1 MGWRPG
7 LELLKV
13 NAQVLLNR
21 TINSLFQW
29 PRNLPLHAGI
39 APLFICL
46 SEQVCP
52 FTYLINDTEIRNCVC
67 RGTFQAGLC
76 LQQYHM
82 FVQCIHSQSGLLLL
96 LSHMFSCNAYAPKV
110 DCACC
115 YPTCLCSA
123 YAPKI
128 TVSFIMMDL
137 FQTTCCFCGL
147 FCGFVS
153 FFCCANTV
161 CIAVSTTEQGR

>member
-1 MGWRPG
+1 M
-7 LELLKV
+7 
-13 NAQVLLNR
+13 
-21 TINSLFQW
+21 
-29 PRNLPLHAGI
+29 
-39 APLFICL
+39 
-46 SEQVCP
+46 
-52 FTYLINDTEIRNCVC
+52 
-67 RGTFQAGLC
+67 QA
-76 LQQYHM
+76 
-82 FVQCIHSQSGLLLL
+82 LLLCSFVCL
-96 LSHMFSCNAYAPKV
+96 NKSVRSPISSMTLKSETVFAGEFSRLDCAYSNTTCLCNACAPNIAVDCACSNTTCLCNAYTPKVDCSCCYPTCSCNAYAPKV

>member
-1 MGWRPG
+1 M
-7 LELLKV
+7 
-13 NAQVLLNR
+13 
-21 TINSLFQW
+21 
-29 PRNLPLHAGI
+29 
-39 APLFICL
+39 
-46 SEQVCP
+46 
-52 FTYLINDTEIRNCVC
+52 
-67 RGTFQAGLC
+67 QA
-76 LQQYHM
+76 
-82 FVQCIHSQSGLLLL
+82 LLLCSFVCL
-96 LSHMFSCNAYAPKV
+96 NKSVRSPISSMTLKSETVFAGEFSRLDCAYSNTTCLCNAYTPKVDCSCCYPTCSCNAYAPKV

-115 YPTCLCSA
+115 CPTCLCSA